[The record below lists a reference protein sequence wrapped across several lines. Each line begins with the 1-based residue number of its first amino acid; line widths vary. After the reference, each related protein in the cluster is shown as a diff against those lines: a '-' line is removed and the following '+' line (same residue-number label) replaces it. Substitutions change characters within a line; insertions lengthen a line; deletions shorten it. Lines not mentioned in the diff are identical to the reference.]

1 MRAITTDAFIGQR
14 VSVERTLVCA
24 MAGQFPVL
32 ARGPA
37 DELVVVCRSGAGHY
51 GLPGTLATTWSSDG
65 GRTWSDPRELA
76 PRGHDVRNPALAVVG
91 ARWLVAY
98 WQAGVRCYRDEQWV
112 LPATTRG
119 PDDTFVVTSD
129 DRGQTWTA
137 PRTVRSGLLAWLSP
151 YGRIVALPDGT
162 LLMAGYGPTLGGAPG
177 RFDAVVLRSR
187 DGGTTWGDEARV
199 LADASELAL
208 CPLPDGTLL
217 GAVRRAAGDVAI
229 VRSTDG
235 GATWS
240 APTAATRV
248 DEHPADLCVLR
259 GGSDVLLT
267 FGRRQRPLGCGAL
280 RSRDGGATWDGARE
294 VILAGDG
301 VGNDVGYPSTVQL
314 ADGTL
319 ATALYFAR
327 GSGEPS
333 WSDTSCQLLRYP
345 PTLLTGAG

>member
-14 VSVERTLVCA
+14 VSIERTLVCA

-32 ARGPA
+32 ARGA
-37 DELVVVCRSGAGHY
+37 DDALVVVCRVGAGHY
-51 GLPGTLATTWSSDG
+51 GLPGTLATTCSRDG

-91 ARWLVAY
+91 ARWVIAY

-112 LPATTRG
+112 LPETTRG
-119 PDDTFVVTSD
+119 ADDTFVVTSD
-129 DRGQTWTA
+129 DRGQTWSA
-137 PRTVRSGLLAWLSP
+137 PRAVRSATLAWISP
-151 YGRIVALPDGT
+151 YGRIVALADGT
-162 LLMAGYGPTLGGAPG
+162 LVMAGYGPRLGGAPG
-177 RFDAVVLRSR
+177 RFDAVLLRSR
-187 DGGTTWGDEARV
+187 DGGATWGDESAV

-208 CPLPDGTLL
+208 CALPDGALL
-217 GAVRRAAGDVAI
+217 GAARRAAGDVAI
-229 VRSTDG
+229 VRSADG
-235 GATWS
+235 GHTWS
-240 APTAATRV
+240 APVAATRV

-259 GGSDVLLT
+259 DDGAVLLT

-280 RSRDGGATWDGARE
+280 LSRDGGVSWATERE
-294 VILAGDG
+294 VVLAGDG

-327 GSGEPS
+327 GSGVAA
-333 WSDTSCQLLRYP
+333 WGDTSCQLLRYP
-345 PTLLTGAG
+345 PTLVAR